1 MEFVVVRY
9 LFCIVFSSLLT
20 FYLVPMFISAAFRFN
35 ILDIPDGKIKNH
47 KKATPY
53 LGGLAIYVPLIA
65 TLAIAYPFEN
75 KISWLLLGSTFLLF
89 VGLVDDLKCLKP
101 YQKLF
106 GQFIAVACFL
116 KGGFSL
122 KTNFF
127 SDFFN
132 IFASGF
138 WMLLII
144 NAFNLVDV
152 MDGLASVL
160 AIISGLSF
168 FIIAVL
174 LQEYSLG
181 LLLLTFTMPLIVFLF
196 YNRPPAKIYLGDTGS
211 LYIGGFMAA
220 IPLLFPWS
228 SISFESHYAPIL
240 ILGIPILEVA
250 TLVVIRT
257 YKGIPFFRGSPHH
270 FSIYLRKK
278 WSVLKILIFSAI
290 MSIILSLISILFLFK
305 IISFIYLIIFLLIF
319 LAFWF
324 YFVFSK
330 KTYF

>member
-1 MEFVVVRY
+1 MEFVVVRH
-9 LFCIVFSSLLT
+9 LFCVVFSSLLA
-20 FYLVPMFISAAFRFN
+20 FYLVPMFINAAFRFN

-53 LGGLAIYVPLIA
+53 LGGLAIYVPFIA

-75 KISWLLLGSTFLLF
+75 KILWLLLGSTFLLF
-89 VGLVDDLKCLKP
+89 VGLIDDMKCLKP
-101 YQKLF
+101 SQKLF
-106 GQFIAVACFL
+106 GQFIAVICFL

-132 IFASGF
+132 IFASAF

-152 MDGLASVL
+152 MDGLSSVL
-160 AIISGLSF
+160 AIVSSLSF
-168 FIIAVL
+168 FVIAL
-174 LQEYSLG
+174 FFGQYELS
-181 LLLLTFTMPLIVFLF
+181 LLLLTFTIPLIVFLF

-211 LYIGGFMAA
+211 LYIGGFMSA

-228 SISFESHYAPIL
+228 SISFESYYAPII
-240 ILGIPILEVA
+240 ILGIPILEVV

-257 YKGIPFFRGSPHH
+257 YKCIPFFRGSPHH

-278 WSVLKILIFSAI
+278 WSVLKVLLFSSI
-290 MSIILSLISILFLFK
+290 MSLILSLIAILFLFK
-305 IISFIYLIIFLLIF
+305 FISFIYLIIFILIF
-319 LAFWF
+319 LVFWF
-324 YFVFSK
+324 YFIFSN
-330 KTYF
+330 